1 MKKKIAL
8 AGAVLAGGAILGSY
22 AVAQEQLPTH
32 LKELLELGMHPG
44 HTFMD
49 EGRDVFHNLKGPNGK
64 TCASCHGQ
72 DGAGINGKLNLQG
85 AYARMPRYYEDI
97 GKVADIDLRILSCM
111 TKYMGFDK
119 NDKEFMK
126 KFNKWNGPYRVPLAT
141 YVASLSN
148 GMKINVKLEH
158 PEEKEMYKLGEKLWF
173 MRVGARDFSCGICHT
188 VLAGKRIRLQGL
200 PNPVKAKVYTHWPAY
215 RFGSDRMW
223 TMEDRVRS
231 CYKAYFLY
239 VNKWD
244 EKKDWVKK
252 PPPYSE
258 WVIALELYMKHA
270 ANGGTIEVPG
280 LLR

>member
-1 MKKKIAL
+1 MRKKAL
-8 AGAVLAGGAILGSY
+8 LASAVIAGGAILTA
-22 AVAQEQLPTH
+22 AVAKEQLPTH

-44 HTFMD
+44 HAYMD
-49 EGRDVFHNLKGPNGK
+49 EGREMFHTPGPNGK
-64 TCASCHGQ
+64 SCATCHGQ
-72 DGAGINGKLNLQG
+72 DGKKLEG
-85 AYARMPRYYEDI
+85 AYARMPRYYKDI
-97 GKVADIDLRILSCM
+97 DRVADIDTRILACM
-111 TKYMGFDK
+111 TKYMGYDK

-126 KFNKWNGPYRVPLAT
+126 KFNKWSGPYRVPLAT

-158 PEEKEMYKLGEKLWF
+158 PKEKEMYKLGEKLWF

-231 CYKAYFLY
+231 CFKAYFLY
-239 VNKWD
+239 LNKWD

-252 PPPYSE
+252 PPPYSD
-258 WVIALELYMKHA
+258 WVIALELYMKYA
-270 ANGGTIEVPG
+270 ANGGVVEVPG

>member
-1 MKKKIAL
+1 MKGGVKMRKRIL
-8 AGAVLAGGAILGSY
+8 LTSAVLAGGALLTA

-44 HTFMD
+44 HAYVD
-49 EGRDVFHNLKGPNGK
+49 EGREMFHTPGPNGK
-64 TCASCHGQ
+64 SCATCHGQ
-72 DGAGINGKLNLQG
+72 DGKKLEG
-85 AYARMPRYYEDI
+85 AYAKMPRYYKDI
-97 GKVADIDLRILSCM
+97 DRVADIDTRILACM
-111 TKYMGFDK
+111 TKYMGYDK
-119 NDKEFMK
+119 NDKKFMK
-126 KFNKWNGPYRVPLAT
+126 QFKKWSGPYRVPLAS

-148 GMKINVKLEH
+148 GMKINVKLDD
-158 PEEKEMYKLGEKLWF
+158 PQEKEMYKLGEKLWF
-173 MRVGARDFSCGICHT
+173 QRVGARDFSCGICHT

-200 PNPVKAKVYTHWPAY
+200 PDPVKQKVYTHWPAY
-215 RFGSDRMW
+215 RFGSDKMW

-252 PPPYSE
+252 PPPFSD

-270 ANGGTIEVPG
+270 ANGGVVEVPG

>member
-1 MKKKIAL
+1 MKRKAILASAL
-8 AGAVLAGGAILGSY
+8 VAGGAVFTM
-22 AVAQEQLPTH
+22 AMAQEEQLPTH

-44 HTFMD
+44 HAFID
-49 EGRDVFHNLKGPNGK
+49 EGKDYYHSIKGANGK

-72 DGAGINGKLNLQG
+72 DGEKLQG
-85 AYARMPRYYEDI
+85 AYAKMPRYYKDLDR
-97 GKVADIDLRILSCM
+97 VADIDTRIKGCM
-111 TKYMGFDK
+111 TKYMGFDAK
-119 NDKEFMK
+119 DK
-126 KFNKWNGPYRVPLAT
+126 KFKKDFDKKWRVPLAT

-148 GMKINVKLEH
+148 GQAISVQLDD
-158 PEEKEMYKLGEKLWF
+158 PQEKEMYKYGEQLWY

-200 PNPVKAKVYTHWPAY
+200 PDPVKNKLYTHWPAY

-231 CYKAYFLY
+231 CFKAYFLY
-239 VNKWD
+239 TKQWD

-252 PPPYSE
+252 PPAHSD

-270 ANGGTIEVPG
+270 ANGATIEVPG